1 MRLISLP
8 QSTANYI
15 YTKAIELKN
24 SNLYKYISTKA
35 MQLTNLGLYN
45 YLSTKVIELKNSA
58 PSTYLYTKVIQLKN
72 SVGYL
77 TGGKIIQ
84 EEPSTTLIHN
94 ESVGEVK
101 KSEAYNNSMSKDN
114 LISKVMNVWNKYTGL
129 TYLSQKLEK
138 LSETHNIGLYKYTS
152 QLLFKNND
160 NAVKKV
166 IQVFSSLFG
175 ITHISL
181 IITLLI
187 NKLFA
192 GAKQEPQVGVSH

>member
-8 QSTANYI
+8 QSTSNYI

-24 SNLYKYISTKA
+24 STLYKYISTKA

-77 TGGKIIQ
+77 TGGKKIQ
-84 EEPSTTLIHN
+84 EEPLTTLIHN

-192 GAKQEPQVGVSH
+192 GVKQEPQVGVSP

>member
-8 QSTANYI
+8 QTTSNYI

-24 SNLYKYISTKA
+24 STLYKYISTKA
-35 MQLTNLGLYN
+35 MQLTNLGLYT

-77 TGGKIIQ
+77 TGGKKIQ
-84 EEPSTTLIHN
+84 EQPLNTLIHN
-94 ESVGEVK
+94 KSVGEVK
-101 KSEAYNNSMSKDN
+101 KSEVSNPLMSKDN

-138 LSETHNIGLYKYTS
+138 LSETHNIKLYKYTS

-181 IITLLI
+181 VITFLI

-192 GAKQEPQVGVSH
+192 GVKQEAQLGVFH